1 MKSYILYK
9 QSKKSMKNIL
19 VLVFVLVAFN
29 GIAQDKVIFNDQH
42 VVLRDV
48 QDFQTV
54 VIKGPFKV
62 YYSSDAETQ
71 VAVSAKDNDSRDRIT
86 TKVNGGTL
94 YVSLDNSGVKW
105 WGVNKEFKVYIT
117 APKLNALTLSGAVN
131 FVVID
136 VLKSMNLS
144 LILSGASNFSG
155 KIDAEEIK
163 TNLSGASDCKV
174 SGSANKFDLVCSGAS
189 SFKGADLKVDEA
201 DLDASGA
208 SSIKIHVTE
217 TFKIHASG
225 ASSIQYKGS
234 PKIYKQNA
242 SGASSIRQMN

>member
-1 MKSYILYK
+1 
-9 QSKKSMKNIL
+9 MKNIL
-19 VLVFVLVAFN
+19 VLVLVMVAFN
-29 GIAQDKVIFNDQH
+29 GIAQDKVIFNDEN

-48 QDFQTV
+48 QDFQAV
-54 VIKGPFKV
+54 VVKGPFKV
-62 YYSSDAETQ
+62 YFSSDPETQ
-71 VAVSAKDNDSRDRIT
+71 VAVSAKDSDARDRIT
-86 TKVNGGTL
+86 TKVTGGTL

-105 WGVNKEFKVYIT
+105 WGMNKEFKVYIT
-117 APKLNALTLSGAVN
+117 APRLNALNVSGAVN
-131 FVVID
+131 FVVVDI
-136 VLKSMNLS
+136 LKSTNLS

-174 SGSANKFDLVCSGAS
+174 SGSANKFDMVCSGAS

-208 SSIKIHVTE
+208 SSIKIHVIE
-217 TFKIHASG
+217 SLKARASG

-234 PKIYKQNA
+234 PKIYNQNA
-242 SGASSIRQMN
+242 SGASSIKQMN

>member
-1 MKSYILYK
+1 MKSIFTMLLMMG
-9 QSKKSMKNIL
+9 SFAS
-19 VLVFVLVAFN
+19 F
-29 GIAQDKVIFNDQH
+29 AQEKVIFNDEH

-48 QDFQTV
+48 QAFQSV
-54 VIKGPFKV
+54 VVSGPFKV
-62 YYSSDAETQ
+62 YYSTDAETQ
-71 VAVSAKDNDSRDRIT
+71 VAVSAKDTDSRDRIT
-86 TKVNGGTL
+86 TKVNNGTL
-94 YVSLDNSGVKW
+94 YVSLDNNGVKW
-105 WGVNKEFKVYIT
+105 WGVNKEFKVYVT
-117 APKLNALTLSGAVN
+117 APKLNALTVSGAVN

-136 VLKSMNLS
+136 ILKSTNLS

-217 TFKIHASG
+217 TFKAHASG

>member
-1 MKSYILYK
+1 
-9 QSKKSMKNIL
+9 MKNIL
-19 VLVFVLVAFN
+19 VLVLVLIAFN
-29 GIAQDKVIFNDQH
+29 GIAQDKVIFNDEH

-48 QDFQTV
+48 QDFQSV
-54 VIKGPFKV
+54 VVKGPFKV
-62 YYSSDAETQ
+62 YYSSDPETQ
-71 VAVSAKDNDSRDRIT
+71 VAVSAKDSDARDRIT
-86 TKVNGGTL
+86 TKVTGGTL

-105 WGVNKEFKVYIT
+105 WGMNKEFKVYIT
-117 APKLNALTLSGAVN
+117 APRLNALNVSGAVN
-131 FVVID
+131 FVVVDI
-136 VLKSMNLS
+136 LKSTNLS

-174 SGSANKFDLVCSGAS
+174 SGSANKLDLVCSGAS

-208 SSIKIHVTE
+208 SSIKIHVIE
-217 TFKIHASG
+217 SLKARASG

-234 PKIYKQNA
+234 PKIYNQNA
-242 SGASSIRQMN
+242 SGASSIKQMN

>member
-1 MKSYILYK
+1 
-9 QSKKSMKNIL
+9 MKNIL
-19 VLVFVLVAFN
+19 VLVLVLVAYN
-29 GIAQDKVIFNDQH
+29 GIAQDKVIFNDEN

-48 QDFQTV
+48 QDFQSV
-54 VIKGPFKV
+54 VVKGPFKV
-62 YYSSDAETQ
+62 YFSSDPETQ
-71 VAVSAKDNDSRDRIT
+71 VAVSAKDSDARDRIT
-86 TKVNGGTL
+86 TKVTGGTL

-117 APKLNALTLSGAVN
+117 APKLNALNVSGAVN
-131 FVVID
+131 FVVVDI
-136 VLKSMNLS
+136 LKSTNLS

-174 SGSANKFDLVCSGAS
+174 SGTANKFDLVCSGAS

-208 SSIKIHVTE
+208 SSIKIHVIE
-217 TFKIHASG
+217 SLKARASG

-234 PKIYKQNA
+234 PKIYNQNA
-242 SGASSIRQMN
+242 SGASSIKQMN

>member
-1 MKSYILYK
+1 MKSIFTMLLMMG
-9 QSKKSMKNIL
+9 SFAS
-19 VLVFVLVAFN
+19 F
-29 GIAQDKVIFNDQH
+29 AQEKVIFNDEH

-48 QDFQTV
+48 QAFQSV
-54 VIKGPFKV
+54 VVSGPFKV
-62 YYSSDAETQ
+62 YYSTDAETQ
-71 VAVSAKDNDSRDRIT
+71 VAVSAKDTDSRDRIT
-86 TKVNGGTL
+86 TKVNNGTL
-94 YVSLDNSGVKW
+94 YVSLDNNGVKW
-105 WGVNKEFKVYIT
+105 WGVNKEFKVYVT
-117 APKLNALTLSGAVN
+117 APKLNALTVSGAVN

-136 VLKSMNLS
+136 ILKSTNLS

-217 TFKIHASG
+217 TFKAHASG

-234 PKIYKQNA
+234 PKIYKQIA
-242 SGASSIRQMN
+242 TGASSIRQMN

>member
-1 MKSYILYK
+1 
-9 QSKKSMKNIL
+9 MKNIL
-19 VLVFVLVAFN
+19 VLVLVLVAFN
-29 GIAQDKVIFNDQH
+29 GIAQDKVIFNDEN

-48 QDFQTV
+48 QDFQSV
-54 VIKGPFKV
+54 VVKGPFKV
-62 YYSSDAETQ
+62 YFSSDPETQ
-71 VAVSAKDNDSRDRIT
+71 VAVSAKDSDARDRIT
-86 TKVNGGTL
+86 TKVTGGTL

-117 APKLNALTLSGAVN
+117 APKLNALNVSGAVN
-131 FVVID
+131 FVVVDI
-136 VLKSMNLS
+136 LKSTNLS

-208 SSIKIHVTE
+208 SSIKIHVIE
-217 TFKIHASG
+217 SLKARASG

-234 PKIYKQNA
+234 PKIYNQNA
-242 SGASSIRQMN
+242 SGASSIKQMN

>member
-1 MKSYILYK
+1 
-9 QSKKSMKNIL
+9 MKNIL
-19 VLVFVLVAFN
+19 VLVLVLVAYN
-29 GIAQDKVIFNDQH
+29 GIAQDKVIFNDEN

-48 QDFQTV
+48 QDFQSV
-54 VIKGPFKV
+54 VVKGPFKV
-62 YYSSDAETQ
+62 YFSSDPETQ
-71 VAVSAKDNDSRDRIT
+71 VAVSAKDSDARDRIT
-86 TKVNGGTL
+86 TKVTGGTL

-117 APKLNALTLSGAVN
+117 APKLNALNVSGAVN
-131 FVVID
+131 FVVVDI
-136 VLKSMNLS
+136 LKSTNLS

-208 SSIKIHVTE
+208 SSIKIHVIE
-217 TFKIHASG
+217 SLKARASG

-234 PKIYKQNA
+234 PKIYNQNA
-242 SGASSIRQMN
+242 SGASSIKQMN